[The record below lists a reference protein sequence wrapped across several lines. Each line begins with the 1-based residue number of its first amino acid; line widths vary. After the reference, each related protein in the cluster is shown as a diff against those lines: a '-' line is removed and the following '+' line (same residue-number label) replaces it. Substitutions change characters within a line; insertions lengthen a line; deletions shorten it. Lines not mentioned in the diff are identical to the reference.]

1 MIRDKV
7 LKYLYE
13 SGFVQFYTKKLL
25 YREDINDLYEDYLQE
40 VWLQICEI
48 DEKKWEELYNR
59 RTNQDEFYDIR
70 NWLSVLIRNTVVST
84 IRIYQYSCNLNSI
97 FYQDLKLCTVLRIS
111 HHHTQLFSKF
121 HLSYF

>member
-40 VWLQICEI
+40 VA
-48 DEKKWEELYNR
+48 
-59 RTNQDEFYDIR
+59 
-70 NWLSVLIRNTVVST
+70 S
-84 IRIYQYSCNLNSI
+84 
-97 FYQDLKLCTVLRIS
+97 DL
-111 HHHTQLFSKF
+111 
-121 HLSYF
+121 

>member
-25 YREDINDLYEDYLQE
+25 YREDINNLYEDYLQE

-48 DEKKWEELYNR
+48 PEKKWEEIMRNN
-59 RTNQDEFYDIR
+59 TNPDQMYGVR
-70 NWLSVLIRNTVVST
+70 NFLSVVIRNTVVST
-84 IRIYQYSCNLNSI
+84 TSAAYRKLKKAQTVSKQLNDNEWQYLENTIPDNQTM
-97 FYQDLKLCTVLRIS
+97 F
-111 HHHTQLFSKF
+111 
-121 HLSYF
+121 

>member
-7 LKYLYE
+7 LKYLYK

-48 DEKKWEELYNR
+48 PEKKWEELYNKR
-59 RTNQDEFYDIR
+59 DNQDEFYDIR

-84 IRIYQYSCNLNSI
+84 TSAAFRK
-97 FYQDLKLCTVLRIS
+97 LKKQNTVAKQMTDGEWNYLAN
-111 HHHTQLFSKF
+111 TVPDNQTMF
-121 HLSYF
+121 

>member
-48 DEKKWEELYNR
+48 SEKKWEELMRNN
-59 RTNQDEFYDIR
+59 TNPDQMYGVR
-70 NWLSVLIRNTVVST
+70 NFVSVVIRNTVVST
-84 IRIYQYSCNLNSI
+84 TSAAFRKLKKQNTVAKQLTDGEWQYLEN
-97 FYQDLKLCTVLRIS
+97 TVPDNQ
-111 HHHTQLFSKF
+111 TMF
-121 HLSYF
+121 

>member
-25 YREDINDLYEDYLQE
+25 YHEDINDLYEDYLQE

-48 DEKKWEELYNR
+48 PEKKWEELYNKR
-59 RTNQDEFYDIR
+59 DNQDEFYDIR

-84 IRIYQYSCNLNSI
+84 TSAAFRK
-97 FYQDLKLCTVLRIS
+97 LKKQSTVS
-111 HHHTQLFSKF
+111 KQLDDGGWNYLANTVPDNQTMF
-121 HLSYF
+121 

>member
-1 MIRDKV
+1 MYRGKV

-48 DEKKWEELYNR
+48 PEKKWEELYNKR
-59 RTNQDEFYDIR
+59 DNQDEFYDIR
-70 NWLSVLIRNTVVST
+70 NFVSVVIRNTVISTTSAAFRKLKKQSTVSKQLDDGGWN
-84 IRIYQYSCNLNSI
+84 YLAN
-97 FYQDLKLCTVLRIS
+97 TVPDNQ
-111 HHHTQLFSKF
+111 TMF
-121 HLSYF
+121 

>member
-1 MIRDKV
+1 MYRDKV

-48 DEKKWEELYNR
+48 PEKKWEELYNKR
-59 RTNQDEFYDIR
+59 DNQDEFYDIR
-70 NWLSVLIRNTVVST
+70 NFVSVVIRNTVISTTSAAFRKLKKQSTVSKQLDDGGWN
-84 IRIYQYSCNLNSI
+84 YLAN
-97 FYQDLKLCTVLRIS
+97 TVPDNQ
-111 HHHTQLFSKF
+111 TMF
-121 HLSYF
+121 

>member
-1 MIRDKV
+1 MIRDKG

-48 DEKKWEELYNR
+48 SEKKWKELYNKR
-59 RTNQDEFYDIR
+59 PNQDEFYDIR

-84 IRIYQYSCNLNSI
+84 TSEAYRKLKKQTTVSKQLDDGEWNYLANTVEDTMTI
-97 FYQDLKLCTVLRIS
+97 F
-111 HHHTQLFSKF
+111 
-121 HLSYF
+121 

>member
-48 DEKKWEELYNR
+48 PEKKWEEIMRNN
-59 RTNQDEFYDIR
+59 TNPDQMYGVR
-70 NWLSVLIRNTVVST
+70 NFVSVVIRNTVVST
-84 IRIYQYSCNLNSI
+84 TSAAFRKLKKQNTVAKQMTDGEWNYLANTV
-97 FYQDLKLCTVLRIS
+97 QDNQTM
-111 HHHTQLFSKF
+111 F
-121 HLSYF
+121 